1 MKRVQSMW
9 RKDKE
14 WTEYQVDQ
22 QVWLEGKNIK
32 TMQPTTK
39 LRALQ
44 YGPFKITNKLGPVT
58 YQLMLP
64 AGWKIHNVFHASLLL
79 PYKETKEHG
88 RNFEEPP
95 PELIEGQ
102 EEYEVEE
109 IRDKRKKRNKMEYL
123 IKWKGYSEAEN
134 TWVRAENVHA
144 PTLLAQYHQR
154 QPMRIRTARV
164 LKSQA
169 EHRLDY
175 AQVPVPH

>member
-1 MKRVQSMW
+1 
-9 RKDKE
+9 
-14 WTEYQVDQ
+14 
-22 QVWLEGKNIK
+22 
-32 TMQPTTK
+32 
-39 LRALQ
+39 
-44 YGPFKITNKLGPVT
+44 
-58 YQLMLP
+58 MLP

-134 TWVRAENVHA
+134 TWVQAENVHA